1 MLTED
6 MREFTISIANMAVGL
21 QTEYDKTREQ
31 CTAYLTEQE
40 PDFIVTITPQDIAQ
54 MRENSI
60 REDTREQKPTQDYSD
75 AYLETLAAYRKICEK
90 MVEYDT
96 ILMHGSVVAVDSQ
109 AFLFTAKSG
118 TGKSTHTRLWRE
130 VFGERAVMVNDDKP
144 LLKLTDD
151 GVLACGTPW
160 DGKHHLSTNACLPL
174 RAICILERG
183 ETNEIHRISPQEA
196 LPMVFQQTHRP
207 GKLFKYMEII
217 DKLSQ
222 RVEFYRLRCT
232 MTPDAAKVAYEGMK

>member
-96 ILMHGSVVAVDSQ
+96 ILMHGSVVAVDGE
-109 AFLFTAKSG
+109 AYLFTAKSG
-118 TGKSTHTRLWRE
+118 TGKSTHTRFWRE

-144 LLKLTDD
+144 LLKLTED

-160 DGKHHLSTNACLPL
+160 DGKHHLSTNVCLPL

-183 ETNEIHRISPQEA
+183 EENEIHP
-196 LPMVFQQTHRP
+196 RP
-207 GKLFKYMEII
+207 
-217 DKLSQ
+217 DRS
-222 RVEFYRLRCT
+222 
-232 MTPDAAKVAYEGMK
+232 